1 MIELKQKMISDAAL
15 CFLLEHSPSWPGS
28 GNLTVFLGVVLNL
41 DQSYPSTESN
51 KGMQLSGATKGGI
64 GATEGIYSGLHRWRP
79 Y

>member
-15 CFLLEHSPSWPGS
+15 CFLLESWPGS

-51 KGMQLSGATKGGI
+51 KGMQLSGAPKGGI
-64 GATEGIYSGLHRWRP
+64 GATEGIYSGLHRRRP